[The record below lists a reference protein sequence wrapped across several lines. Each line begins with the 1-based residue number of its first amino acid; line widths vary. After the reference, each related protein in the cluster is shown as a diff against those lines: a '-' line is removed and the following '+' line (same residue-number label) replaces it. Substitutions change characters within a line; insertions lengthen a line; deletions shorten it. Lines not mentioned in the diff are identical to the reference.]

1 MVDFD
6 ARSYGAGDPDF
17 TRRNLKNKYA
27 LLTAKTISWL
37 FNPFYLPTVAVTL
50 LMIFSYLNQSTSAI
64 AWPSAALWCF
74 SHGSSP

>member
-50 LMIFSYLNQSTSAI
+50 LMIFS
-64 AWPSAALWCF
+64 
-74 SHGSSP
+74 